1 MANQKGIT
9 DPADK
14 RNASAGEEND
24 EEIIDLTEIVES
36 PEEEEDDVIEL
47 TEIVKE
53 SDEDAPAAAGGSVA
67 LEELEPDADISKDF
81 IAPGEAGREEG
92 REAGRDEAV
101 FASREQIDAAVEK
114 VVRDIYAEKIE
125 AMLFEVINTV
135 VKDEIGRLKGIL
147 EHGVQSED

>member
-1 MANQKGIT
+1 
-9 DPADK
+9 
-14 RNASAGEEND
+14 
-24 EEIIDLTEIVES
+24 
-36 PEEEEDDVIEL
+36 
-47 TEIVKE
+47 EIVKE

-81 IAPGEAGREEG
+81 IAPG
-92 REAGRDEAV
+92 EAGRDEAV

-147 EHGVQSED
+147 EQGVQSED